1 MKPLK
6 KRPSKVSSLDRWLT
20 TYLDHIRTTK
30 IIKAHN
36 EVGSNL
42 RINKTG
48 TISHLEGERRI
59 RTGTRT
65 QETNLAATQRRPLH
79 PMQTYQSPWT
89 SITPVLLIKEGP
101 PHKDEPP
108 RTLHDRQLTIQFA
121 SSADRW
127 DILPEIAL
135 NVKSSPK
142 DVSRS
147 GPNRFPFQTNSQLM
161 THRQQPPWKTE

>member
-20 TYLDHIRTTK
+20 TYLDHVGTTK

-42 RINKTG
+42 QINKTG

-59 RTGTRT
+59 RTGART
-65 QETNLAATQRRPLH
+65 WETNLATTRRQPLH
-79 PMQTYQSPWT
+79 PMQTYRSLWT
-89 SITPVLLIKEGP
+89 LIAPALRTEEVP
-101 PHKDEPP
+101 PREDEPP
-108 RTLHDRQLTIQFA
+108 RTLHNKQLTILFA

-127 DILPEIAL
+127 GILPEIAL
-135 NVKSSPK
+135 NIESSPK
-142 DVSRS
+142 DAFRN
-147 GPNRFPFQTNSQLM
+147 GPNKFPFQISS
-161 THRQQPPWKTE
+161 

>member
-20 TYLDHIRTTK
+20 TYLDHVGTTK

-42 RINKTG
+42 QINKTG

-59 RTGTRT
+59 RTGART
-65 QETNLAATQRRPLH
+65 QETNLTATQRQPLH
-79 PMQTYQSPWT
+79 PMQMYQSPWT

-108 RTLHDRQLTIQFA
+108 RTLHDRQLTIQ
-121 SSADRW
+121 
-127 DILPEIAL
+127 
-135 NVKSSPK
+135 
-142 DVSRS
+142 
-147 GPNRFPFQTNSQLM
+147 
-161 THRQQPPWKTE
+161 